1 MKEVLGDKPM
11 AINYRINAGM
21 IAREVWIQDPDIGG
35 GRIIGEVCHFVDT
48 CSYLAGS
55 EPVRVQA
62 TCLRKD
68 DKSVPDEDNVSILL
82 TYENGSTATIGYYAY
97 GDRQLPKE
105 FIEVFCGSMALQ
117 MNDFRELVIFK
128 NGKKE
133 RQKSANQDKGFK
145 NEFTAFKESLASGKP
160 AIPFESLYNTS
171 QVTFAIRESL
181 RTGKSVNLPLT
192 GDNSKEERD
201 DH

>member
-1 MKEVLGDKPM
+1 VAVEK
-11 AINYRINAGM
+11 
-21 IAREVWIQDPDIGG
+21 
-35 GRIIGEVCHFVDT
+35 
-48 CSYLAGS
+48 
-55 EPVRVQA
+55 PVRVQA

-145 NEFTAFKESLASGKP
+145 NEFAAFKDSLVSGKP
-160 AIPFESLYNTS
+160 EIPFESLYNSS

-181 RTGKSVNLPLT
+181 RTGKSINLPLT
-192 GDNSKEERD
+192 PKN
-201 DH
+201 